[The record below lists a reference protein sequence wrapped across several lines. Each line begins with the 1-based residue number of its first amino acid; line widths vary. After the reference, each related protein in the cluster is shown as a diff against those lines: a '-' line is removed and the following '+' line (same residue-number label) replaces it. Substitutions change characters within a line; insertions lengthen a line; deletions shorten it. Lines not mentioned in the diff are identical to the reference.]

1 MEDVLIA
8 SSFHKVMIMKNT
20 LQYVIDNKLLQ
31 KLTLSK
37 CANQNIL
44 KTTGRL
50 VEIKGKLNLALETF
64 HTDGKATQ
72 RNIPAETAAHFIS
85 ELLPSEYK
93 QLNIITPNGNCE
105 VKVSRKNKI
114 TVIDRIKRTNAIK
127 VDVTHNRKKQYII
140 SDSEPVDFLVAL
152 GVQDE
157 KGFVYDKKRSKFRQI
172 NRFLEIV
179 ADVEKNIISGDELY
193 ILDLCCGKSY
203 LSFAVYYYFT
213 AIRGCNVTMDC
224 VDLKEDVIDFCSQIA
239 KKLNYTGLHFVAG
252 DIRDFS
258 IRRTPDLT
266 VSLHA
271 CDIAT
276 DIVLAK
282 GIDSGSRVILS
293 TPCCHHEM
301 MHQLKPQGVY
311 TDFLLEHSIL
321 KQKLADAA
329 TDALR
334 CKALQINGYDVTALE
349 LIDPDE
355 TPKNVLIKG
364 IKKTISPKQKQ
375 AFIAEYNQIC
385 NTLGIHPYLWDE
397 YVK

>member
-1 MEDVLIA
+1 
-8 SSFHKVMIMKNT
+8 MKEILTYTINNRT
-20 LQYVIDNKLLQ
+20 LQ

-37 CANQNIL
+37 CVDTNMIR
-44 KTTGRL
+44 TTGRL
-50 VEIKGKLNLALETF
+50 VEMKGNLYLALESAYKN
-64 HTDGKATQ
+64 GKVMQ
-72 RNIPAETAAHFIS
+72 KNIPADDAPSVIS
-85 ELLPSEYK
+85 DQVPSAYK
-93 QLNIITPNGNCE
+93 QLNIVTTGGNCE
-105 VKVSRKNKI
+105 VKVSKKGKI
-114 TVIDRIKRTNAIK
+114 TILNNIKQDEAI
-127 VDVTHNRKKQYII
+127 VVNLEHNRKKQYII
-140 SDSEPVDFLVAL
+140 PDNKPVDFLMAL

-157 KGFVYDKKRSKFRQI
+157 NGHIFDKKRSKFRQI

-179 ADVEKNIISGDELY
+179 ADVENQIVSGKDLY

-203 LSFAVYYYFT
+203 LSFALFYYFST
-213 AIRGCNVTMDC
+213 IRGYNVTMDC
-224 VDLKEDVIDFCSQIA
+224 VDLKKDVIAFCSSVA
-239 KKLNYTGLHFVAG
+239 EKLNYNDLHFIAG
-252 DIRDFS
+252 DIRDFP

-282 GIDSGSRVILS
+282 GIDSLSRVILS

-301 MHQLKPQGVY
+301 MHQLKPTGNY

-334 CKALQINGYDVTALE
+334 CKVLEINGYDVTALE
-349 LIDPDE
+349 LIDPEE
-355 TPKNVLIKG
+355 TPKNVLIRG
-364 IKKTISPKQKQ
+364 IKRNNVNPEQTEKLK
-375 AFIAEYNQIC
+375 AEYNNIC
-385 NTLGIHPYLWDE
+385 KMLGINPYLWDQ

>member
-1 MEDVLIA
+1 
-8 SSFHKVMIMKNT
+8 MKDI

-37 CANQNIL
+37 CTNPNIL

-50 VEIKGKLNLALETF
+50 VEIKGKIYLALESFTA
-64 HTDGKATQ
+64 DGKALQ
-72 RNIPAETAAHFIS
+72 KNIPVDTAVDTIACMI
-85 ELLPSEYK
+85 PSEYK
-93 QLNIITPNGNCE
+93 QLNITTANGNCE
-105 VKVSRKNKI
+105 VKVSKKDKI
-114 TVIDRIKRTNAIK
+114 TIIDRIKRNNAFA
-127 VDVTHNRKKQYII
+127 VDISHDRKKQYII
-140 SDSEPVDFLVAL
+140 PDDKPIDFLIAL
-152 GVQDE
+152 GVQD
-157 KGFVYDKKRSKFRQI
+157 KNGMIFDKKRSKFRQI

-179 ADVEKNIISGDELY
+179 ADTEKDIANGKDLY

-203 LSFAVYYYFT
+203 LSFALYYYFT
-213 AIRGCNVTMDC
+213 TIRNYNVVMDC
-224 VDLKEDVIDFCSQIA
+224 VDLKKDVIEFCSKIA
-239 KKLNYTGLHFVAG
+239 EKLHYTGLHFTAG
-252 DIRDFS
+252 DIRNFTVQ
-258 IRRTPDLT
+258 RTPDLT

-301 MHQLKPQGVY
+301 MHQLKPQNAF

-321 KQKLADAA
+321 KQKFADAA

-334 CKALQINGYDVTALE
+334 CKVLEMHGYRVTALE

-364 IKKTISPKQKQ
+364 IKKTITPEKKQQ
-375 AFIAEYNQIC
+375 IIREYTQIC
-385 NTLGIHPYLWDE
+385 NALGIHPFLQDE